1 MKLLMRIAAVG
12 IFALGLVCAKKE
24 KAEQVYPK
32 NYREILTASTVIEIH
47 GETADSTKL
56 EGDKYLFDNL
66 DYILANNKRVA
77 VNFGA
82 YWCKDCYKFDPYF
95 KEAAGRPEYAGV
107 LFAYAECDGTKGN
120 ENFRNR
126 FALPGV
132 PVVILFENGQ
142 PVEKNGQR
150 GILFGEKGDKTRAD
164 LQNLLKTFFG
174 GGNS

>member
-1 MKLLMRIAAVG
+1 MRRTAVAILGILVLALACAEKEAAER
-12 IFALGLVCAKKE
+12 I
-24 KAEQVYPK
+24 YPK
-32 NYREILTASTVIEIH
+32 NYREILAASEVIEIH

-56 EGDKYLFDNL
+56 EGDKYLVDNL
-66 DYILANNKRVA
+66 DYILAQNKRVA

-95 KEAAGRPEYAGV
+95 REAAARPEYAGV
-107 LFAYAECDGTKGN
+107 VFAHAEVDGTRGN

-132 PVVILFENGQ
+132 PVVMLFENGQ
-142 PVEKNGQR
+142 PIEKNGQR

-164 LQNLLKTFFG
+164 LENLLKTFFG
-174 GGNS
+174 S

>member
-1 MKLLMRIAAVG
+1 MMGFTLLG
-12 IFALGLVCAKKE
+12 ALVLASACARKRE
-24 KAEQVYPK
+24 TERAYPK
-32 NYREILTASTVIEIH
+32 NYREILASAEVIQIH

-56 EGDKYLFDNL
+56 GTDKYLVDNL

-77 VNFGA
+77 VEFGA

-95 KEAAGRPEYAGV
+95 REAAALPEYRDV
-107 LFAYAECDGTKGN
+107 KFAYAEVDGTRGN
-120 ENFRNR
+120 EGFRDR

-132 PVVILFENGQ
+132 PVVMLFEDGK

-150 GILFGEKGDKTRAD
+150 AILFGDKGDKTRAD

-174 GGNS
+174 RGNS